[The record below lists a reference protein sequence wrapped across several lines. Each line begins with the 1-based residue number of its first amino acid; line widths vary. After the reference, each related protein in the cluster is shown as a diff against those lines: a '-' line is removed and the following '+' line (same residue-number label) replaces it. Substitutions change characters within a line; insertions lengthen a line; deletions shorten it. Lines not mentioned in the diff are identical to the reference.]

1 MSASNPP
8 HHIAPAAA
16 PNATRCDGGGFYTSY
31 ETARQVA
38 VLLSFAVL
46 GVILGLIAIV
56 AVLVRLL
63 RQLDLVV
70 RRLRAESLS
79 EVRGGLLPDEE
90 VEDPENRSG
99 GGGNN
104 KSKRTKRKAPKSGAA
119 ARYEDAE
126 NDDDVEHRL

>member
-1 MSASNPP
+1 MSAFNPLD
-8 HHIAPAAA
+8 HIAPAPA

-63 RQLDLVV
+63 RQLDVV
-70 RRLRAESLS
+70 VCRLRAESLS
-79 EVRGGLLPDEE
+79 EVRGGLLPDEA
-90 VEDPENRSG
+90 VDDPENRSG
-99 GGGNN
+99 GGS
-104 KSKRTKRKAPKSGAA
+104 KSKRTKRRPQKNGAA

-126 NDDDVEHRL
+126 HDDDVEHRL